1 MNLHYTDASAHVCS
15 TNVAAATPVIMHITP
30 SLGVL
35 IGVVTAL
42 VLVAVIM
49 VVVMRLQGHGDDDV
63 KEREDGSGN
72 SGRRET
78 PPGGDKASSMPL
90 SKDTDESIDSMDE
103 KNPDVIP
110 QNSGKLIPVTLC
122 A

>member
-1 MNLHYTDASAHVCS
+1 MNICYTGASAHVCS
-15 TNVAAATPVIMHITP
+15 TNVAAATPAILHITP
-30 SLGVL
+30 ILGIL

-42 VLVAVIM
+42 VLVAVII
-49 VVVMRLQGHGDDDV
+49 VVVMRLRGRGDDDV
-63 KEREDGSGN
+63 KEHEDGSGN
-72 SGRRET
+72 SGRRGT

-110 QNSGKLIPVTLC
+110 QNSGKLITVAL
-122 A
+122 

>member
-1 MNLHYTDASAHVCS
+1 MNIHYKAASDHVCF
-15 TNVAAATPVIMHITP
+15 TNISAATPAILHITP
-30 SLGVL
+30 ILGVL

-42 VLVAVIM
+42 VLVAVII
-49 VVVMRLQGHGDDDV
+49 VVVMRLRGHGDDDV

-72 SGRRET
+72 SGRRGT

-110 QNSGKLIPVTLC
+110 QNSGKLINVTV
-122 A
+122 